1 MPILLGKLRRLS
13 SDSSRGKGVTGQ
25 VLRADL
31 DALARLK
38 PDIDRLAGEVSQGVP
53 GLIMMG
59 GVVDAGAVPSLA
71 AAQQMSTRT
80 LPVIRAA
87 VAGRFTRMAEMIDL
101 ARQGFIAS
109 EDQLLNVVNTMPT
122 LLRTAT
128 AQ

>member
-1 MPILLGKLRRLS
+1 M
-13 SDSSRGKGVTGQ
+13 TGQ

-59 GVVDAGAVPSLA
+59 GVVDPGAVPSLA